1 MDIKFYEEEVY
12 RWIDEGADYQ
22 DVKHKLVQKGL
33 SKEDMKSIMKKVDNY
48 LLQLE
53 FYQQKKANA
62 LAFMIFGGAALA
74 IGLYIT
80 LGSFINGKSW
90 RIITYGAI
98 ITGAWALYKG
108 YQRYN
113 APMDEIKPRELL
125 RKRKMFERF

>member
-1 MDIKFYEEEVY
+1 MDIKFYEEEAY
-12 RWIDEGADYQ
+12 RWIEEGADYQ
-22 DVKHKLVQKGL
+22 EVKNRLAQKAL
-33 SKEDMKSIMKKVDNY
+33 SNEDTKAILKKVDNY
-48 LLQLE
+48 LLQLA
-53 FYQQKKANA
+53 FYQQKRANA
-62 LAFMIFGGAALA
+62 LAFMIFGGAALI

-80 LGSFINGKSW
+80 LGSFVNGKSW

-113 APMDEIKPRELL
+113 APMEEISPRELL